1 MTAMTISFR
10 KRKPSAQLKLKPLK
24 RLMRVVATAL
34 AVLLAAPLSTVSAI
48 AQTPTPTAKP
58 GQTPTPTAKPGQ
70 TPAPTSTAKPGE
82 PGSDYVKL
90 TADQVD
96 ALVAPIA
103 LYPDPLLSQ
112 TLVASTYPLELV
124 QAQQF
129 IEKNDKEKK
138 LKGDELVK
146 AVEKEKWD
154 PSVQA
159 TAVVPDLLKR
169 LTEDITWTL
178 NLGNAFLEQQSD
190 VMDAVQ
196 RLRKKAKDA
205 GKLDSSEQQKVETK
219 VVETKTVIE
228 IVPTS
233 TSVVYVP
240 AYSPTVIWGPMYY
253 PYPPIY
259 YPPYYG
265 GAWVGFGVGIA
276 VGIGI
281 SGGWGWG
288 CGWGGGGNNI
298 YINNNNNFVKNNN
311 INTGNIGRGSGNSN
325 WNHNPSHRGGAP
337 YASTNTANKFG
348 GGTAGRTGANA
359 TGANRTGSGLG
370 AGTTGANRAGA
381 GVNSTGANRSSS
393 GLGSGS
399 TSRPTGGGDKVGSRS
414 VPSSSSRSS
423 GGFGGMSGGASR
435 AGASSARGGGS
446 MGGGGGRR

>member
-1 MTAMTISFR
+1 VGSQSRPHAGRPAGHADFHRFADRTDAN
-10 KRKPSAQLKLKPLK
+10 AN
-24 RLMRVVATAL
+24 
-34 AVLLAAPLSTVSAI
+34 
-48 AQTPTPTAKP
+48 
-58 GQTPTPTAKPGQ
+58 GQTRTDADAHATPGAGDK
-70 TPAPTSTAKPGE
+70 
-82 PGSDYVKL
+82 DYVKL
-90 TADQVD
+90 TADQLD
-96 ALVAPIA
+96 SLVAPIA

-154 PSVQA
+154 ASVQA

-178 NLGNAFLEQQSD
+178 NVGNAFLEQQSD

-240 AYSPTVIWGPMYY
+240 TYSPTVIWGPPLYY

-288 CGWGGGGNNI
+288 CGWGGNNV
-298 YINNNNNFVKNNN
+298 YINHNNNFVRNTN
-311 INTGNIGRGSGNSN
+311 INTGNIGRNSGNSN
-325 WNHNPSHRGGAP
+325 WSHNPSHRGGAP
-337 YASTNTANKFG
+337 YASTNSANKFG
-348 GGTAGRTGANA
+348 GGSAGRTGATA

-370 AGTTGANRAGA
+370 SG
-381 GVNSTGANRSSS
+381 STGARPGATSSSANRSGS
-393 GLGSGS
+393 GLGSS
-399 TSRPTGGGDKVGSRS
+399 SSRPTGGDKVGSRS
-414 VPSSSSRSS
+414 VPSSSRTS
-423 GGFGGMSGGASR
+423 GGFGGMSSGASR
-435 AGASSARGGGS
+435 AGAASARGGGS
-446 MGGGGGRR
+446 MGGGGRR

>member
-1 MTAMTISFR
+1 MTGR
-10 KRKPSAQLKLKPLK
+10 
-24 RLMRVVATAL
+24 RLSSIRNMRGVATAL
-34 AVLLAAPLSTVSAI
+34 AVLLAVPISTVAAI
-48 AQTPTPTAKP
+48 AQTPTPKPTQTATPTAKP
-58 GQTPTPTAKPGQ
+58 GQTPTPTPG
-70 TPAPTSTAKPGE
+70 AADK
-82 PGSDYVKL
+82 DYVKL
-90 TADQVD
+90 TADQLD
-96 ALVAPIA
+96 SLVAPIA

-138 LKGDELVK
+138 LKGDELSK

-178 NLGNAFLEQQSD
+178 NLGNAFLEQQQD

-205 GKLDSSEQQKVETK
+205 GKLDNSEQQKVETK

-228 IVPTS
+228 IQPTS
-233 TSVVYVP
+233 TTTVYVP
-240 AYSPTVIWGPMYY
+240 TYSPTVIWGPPLYY
-253 PYPPIY
+253 PYPPVY

-265 GAWVGFGVGIA
+265 GAWVGFGVGVA

-311 INTGNIGRGSGNSN
+311 INTGNIGRNSGNSN

-337 YASTNTANKFG
+337 YASNNTASKFG
-348 GGTAGRTGANA
+348 GSTGARTGANA

-370 AGTTGANRAGA
+370 SGSSGSRPSTSSSSANRAGS
-381 GVNSTGANRSSS
+381 GS
-393 GLGSGS
+393 GLGSSSSRS
-399 TSRPTGGGDKVGSRS
+399 TGGDKVGSRS

-423 GGFGGMSGGASR
+423 GGFGGMSSGASR

-446 MGGGGGRR
+446 MGGGGRR